1 MSKDDSKLS
10 AIERL
15 MALFSQPTHDY
26 RPATE
31 IFLDLNVNRVAD
43 TLKLAQRGRE
53 RGAQNRP
60 PSDAQTPDDVEHQ
73 IIERVEQHKQDAHS
87 LFLDQNHTYDQRVA
101 ALNFEERFAVIQQ
114 AAPEAVG
121 DFRAEAALGRDELF
135 GLRRRVW
142 DCERERDDFR
152 ARHKLVHAAR
162 LSTPAKTTFKIGLLA
177 VMLVIEIVVNGV
189 FLSKSNEAGLLGGAV
204 QAVSFATLNI
214 VASFLCGLVPIR
226 LINRREIFLKFL
238 GFISLIA
245 YLAFAV
251 ALNLT
256 LSHMREMPPTITGE
270 IGHEVLL
277 QLTQHPFVLND
288 VNSWV
293 FFAFGFIF
301 SIIAMADGLL
311 FTDPY
316 FGYGALEHR
325 CIEAQ
330 NQYTDGKSS
339 LIENLREIREK
350 ASDAMREA
358 ARDLSVRLGEYD
370 AILSA
375 RGRLRQRFIEHQ
387 NQIER
392 SARSLLSIYRE
403 ANQSARTQSPPAHFS
418 QPYNLE
424 PITVG
429 SEPSEAFREKVS
441 RSIDETKKLLDGQI
455 KDIHDVFTE
464 AVATYREMDE
474 LIPETMSG
482 TSPSKRP

>member
-1 MSKDDSKLS
+1 MSKDDLKPS

-15 MALFSQPTHDY
+15 LALFSQPTHDY

-31 IFLDLNVNRVAD
+31 IFLDLNVGRIAD
-43 TLKLAQRGRE
+43 ALRLAKRGRE

-60 PSDAQTPDDVEHQ
+60 PSDAQTPDDVEHE
-73 IIERVEQHKQDAHS
+73 IMERVETHKQDAHS
-87 LFLDQNHTYDQRVA
+87 IFLDQNDTYDQRIA

-142 DCERERDDFR
+142 DCERERHHFR
-152 ARHKLVHAAR
+152 ARHKLVRAAQ
-162 LSTPAKTTFKIGLLA
+162 LSTPAKTIFKIGLLA
-177 VMLVIEIVVNGV
+177 VMLVIEIVVNGF
-189 FLSKSNEAGLLGGAV
+189 FLSKSNEGGLLGGAV
-204 QAVSFATLNI
+204 QAVSFAFLNI

-238 GFISLIA
+238 GFISLLG
-245 YLAFAV
+245 YLAFAI

-256 LSHMREMPPTITGE
+256 LSHLREMPPMTTGE

-277 QLTQHPFVLND
+277 QLTQRPFILDD

-301 SIIAMADGLL
+301 SVIAMADGLF
-311 FTDPY
+311 FTDRY

-330 NQYTDGKSS
+330 HQYTDGKAN
-339 LIENLREIREK
+339 LIGNLRKIRDK
-350 ASDAMREA
+350 ASGAMREA

-375 RGRLRQRFIEHQ
+375 RGRFSQRFIEHQ
-387 NQIER
+387 NHIER
-392 SARSLLSIYRE
+392 SARALLSIYRE
-403 ANQSARTQSPPAHFS
+403 ANQSARTQTAPAYFS
-418 QPYNLE
+418 QPYKLE
-424 PITVG
+424 RISYTGNDPND
-429 SEPSEAFREKVS
+429 AFRERVS
-441 RSIDETKKLLDGQI
+441 RSIEETKKLLDEQI
-455 KDIHDVFTE
+455 KAIHDAFTE
-464 AVATYREMDE
+464 AAASYREMDE
-474 LIPETMSG
+474 LIPEDD
-482 TSPSKRP
+482 KEDDE

>member
-1 MSKDDSKLS
+1 MSKDNSKPS

-15 MALFSQPTHDY
+15 LALFSQPTHDY

-31 IFLDLNVNRVAD
+31 IFLDLNVGRIAD
-43 TLKLAQRGRE
+43 TLKLVQRGRE

-73 IIERVEQHKQDAHS
+73 IIERVEQHKQESHA
-87 LFLDQNHTYDQRVA
+87 LFLDHNHTYDQRVA
-101 ALNFEERFAVIQQ
+101 ALNFEERFAVVQQ

-121 DFRAEAALGRDELF
+121 DFRAEAGLGRDELF
-135 GLRRRVW
+135 NLRRRVL
-142 DCERERDDFR
+142 DSERERDHFR
-152 ARHKLVHAAR
+152 AKHKIVRPAR
-162 LSTPAKTTFKIGLLA
+162 LSTPAKTVLKIGLLA
-177 VMLVIEIVVNGV
+177 VMLVVEIVVNGV
-189 FLSKSNEAGLLGGAV
+189 FLSKSNWAGLLGGAV
-204 QAVSFATLNI
+204 QAVTFAALNI
-214 VASFLCGLVPIR
+214 LVSFLCGLLLIR

-256 LSHMREMPPTITGE
+256 LSHLREMPPTITGE

-277 QLTQHPFVLND
+277 QLTQNPFYLND

-301 SIIAMADGLL
+301 SIVAMADGLI

-325 CIEAQ
+325 WIEAQ
-330 NQYTDGKSS
+330 HQYTDGKSK
-339 LIENLREIREK
+339 LIENLRQIREK

-370 AILSA
+370 AILAA
-375 RGRLRQRFIEHQ
+375 RSRLRQRFAEHQ
-387 NQIER
+387 NHIER

-403 ANQSARTQSPPAHFS
+403 ANQSARTQPSPGFFS

-424 PITVG
+424 RITVG
-429 SEPSEAFREKVS
+429 SEPSEGFRERVS
-441 RSIDETKKLLDGQI
+441 RSIDETKKLLDEQI
-455 KDIHDVFTE
+455 KAIHEVFTK
-464 AVATYREMDE
+464 AVESYREMDE
-474 LIPETMSG
+474 LIPEG
-482 TSPSKRP
+482 DEEDDE

>member
-1 MSKDDSKLS
+1 MSKYDSKPS

-15 MALFSQPTHDY
+15 LALFSQPTHDY

-31 IFLDLNVNRVAD
+31 IFLDLNVGRIAD
-43 TLKLAQRGRE
+43 ALKLAQRGRE

-73 IIERVEQHKQDAHS
+73 ILERIEAHKQDAHS
-87 LFLDQNHTYDQRVA
+87 IFLDQTQTYDQRVA

-142 DCERERDDFR
+142 DSERERDHFR
-152 ARHKLVHAAR
+152 ARHKIVRPAR
-162 LSTPAKTTFKIGLLA
+162 LSTPAKTIFKIGLLA

-189 FLSKSNEAGLLGGAV
+189 FLSKSNEGGLLGGAA

-256 LSHMREMPPTITGE
+256 LSHLREMPPTITGE

-277 QLTQHPFVLND
+277 QLTQRPFVLND
-288 VNSWV
+288 INSWV
-293 FFAFGFIF
+293 FFGFGFIF

-316 FGYGALEHR
+316 FGYGALEQR
-325 CIEAQ
+325 CIEARD
-330 NQYTDGKSS
+330 QYTDGKSR

-350 ASDAMREA
+350 ASHAMREA
-358 ARDLSVRLGEYD
+358 ARDLSVRRGEYD
-370 AILSA
+370 AILLA
-375 RGRLRQRFIEHQ
+375 RGRLTQRFVEHQ

-392 SARSLLSIYRE
+392 SARALLSIYRE
-403 ANQSARTQSPPAHFS
+403 ANQSARTQPPPGYFS
-418 QPYNLE
+418 QPYKLE
-424 PITVG
+424 RIIYAG
-429 SEPSEAFREKVS
+429 NEPNEALREKLS
-441 RSIDETKKLLDGQI
+441 RSIEETKKLLDDQI
-455 KDIHDVFTE
+455 KAIHDVFNK
-464 AVATYREMDE
+464 AVESYREIDE
-474 LIPETMSG
+474 LIPEG
-482 TSPSKRP
+482 